1 MHAINLGKIIK
12 KDPEENIVSVLPLAL
27 LHYSKSTENQ
37 SAVRAQSE
45 HELYMLFTIPCE
57 ST

>member
-1 MHAINLGKIIK
+1 MHGINLGKIIK
-12 KDPEENIVSVLPLAL
+12 KDPEENIVSILPLAL
-27 LHYSKSTENQ
+27 LRYNKGTENQ

-45 HELYMLFTIPCE
+45 HELYMLFTIPFE